1 MKKVFLVLFSILLLF
16 SCVTGKELE
25 RVETTVE
32 KVEESSVIEGV
43 VTEPVPVAPIV
54 DEEKEELDLSSF
66 PLMFTDG
73 EFIDIKEKSAQA
85 QNEEKEIEKENV
97 VEIETIEKENE
108 QKENTEKDKTPIVYI
123 LIAIFVVLAL
133 VILLI
138 YFSNRRVNS
147 EEKEDSL
154 WDEKEEYSSILEILS
169 EEKNEENV

>member
-73 EFIDIKEKSAQA
+73 EFIDIKDESALA
-85 QNEEKEIEKENV
+85 QKEEKKIEKEN
-97 VEIETIEKENE
+97 EIKVETIENE
-108 QKENTEKDKTPIVYI
+108 QKENIEKDKTPIVYI

-138 YFSNRRVNS
+138 YFSNRKGNS
-147 EEKEDSL
+147 EGKEDSL

>member
-16 SCVTGKELE
+16 SCATGKELE

-32 KVEESSVIEGV
+32 KVEESSVIKGV

-73 EFIDIKEKSAQA
+73 EFIDIKDESAQA
-85 QNEEKEIEKENV
+85 QKEEKKIEKEN
-97 VEIETIEKENE
+97 EIEVETIENE
-108 QKENTEKDKTPIVYI
+108 QKENIEKDKTPIVYI

-138 YFSNRRVNS
+138 YFSNRKGNS
-147 EEKEDSL
+147 EGKEDSL

>member
-16 SCVTGKELE
+16 SCATGKELE

-32 KVEESSVIEGV
+32 KVEEKSVIEGV
-43 VTEPVPVAPIV
+43 VTEPVPVAPILY
-54 DEEKEELDLSSF
+54 EEKEELDLSSF

-73 EFIDIKEKSAQA
+73 EFIDIKDESALA
-85 QNEEKEIEKENV
+85 QKEEKKIEKEN
-97 VEIETIEKENE
+97 EIEVETIENE
-108 QKENTEKDKTPIVYI
+108 QKENIEKDKTPIVYI

-169 EEKNEENV
+169 EDKNEENV

>member
-1 MKKVFLVLFSILLLF
+1 MRKVFLVLFSILLLF
-16 SCVTGKELE
+16 SCATGKELE

-32 KVEESSVIEGV
+32 KVEESSVLEGV

-54 DEEKEELDLSSF
+54 DEEKEELDISSF

-73 EFIDIKEKSAQA
+73 EFIDIKDESALA
-85 QNEEKEIEKENV
+85 QNEEKKIEKEN
-97 VEIETIEKENE
+97 EIEVETIENE
-108 QKENTEKDKTPIVYI
+108 QKENIEKDKTPIVYI

-138 YFSNRRVNS
+138 YFSNRKGNS
-147 EEKEDSL
+147 EGKEDSL

>member
-16 SCVTGKELE
+16 SCATGKELE

-73 EFIDIKEKSAQA
+73 EFIDIKDESALA
-85 QNEEKEIEKENV
+85 QKEEKKIEKEN
-97 VEIETIEKENE
+97 EIKVETIENE
-108 QKENTEKDKTPIVYI
+108 QKENIEKDKTPIVYI

-138 YFSNRRVNS
+138 YFSNRKGNS
-147 EEKEDSL
+147 EGKEDSL

>member
-16 SCVTGKELE
+16 SCATGKELE

-32 KVEESSVIEGV
+32 KVEEKSVIEDV

-73 EFIDIKEKSAQA
+73 EFIDIKDESALA

-108 QKENTEKDKTPIVYI
+108 QKENTEIDKNLIVYI

-138 YFSNRRVNS
+138 FFSITKGKREV
-147 EEKEDSL
+147 EEAPL

>member
-1 MKKVFLVLFSILLLF
+1 MRKVFLVLFSILLLF
-16 SCVTGKELE
+16 SCATGKELE

-73 EFIDIKEKSAQA
+73 EFIDIKEKSALA
-85 QNEEKEIEKENV
+85 QKEEKKIEKEN
-97 VEIETIEKENE
+97 EIEVETIENE
-108 QKENTEKDKTPIVYI
+108 QKENIEKDKTPIVYI

-138 YFSNRRVNS
+138 YFSNRKGNS
-147 EEKEDSL
+147 EGKEDSL

>member
-16 SCVTGKELE
+16 SCATGKELE

-32 KVEESSVIEGV
+32 KVEESSVIEDV
-43 VTEPVPVAPIV
+43 VTEPVPVSPIE

-73 EFIDIKEKSAQA
+73 EFIDIKDESALA
-85 QNEEKEIEKENV
+85 QKEEKKIEKEN
-97 VEIETIEKENE
+97 EIEVETIENE
-108 QKENTEKDKTPIVYI
+108 QKENIEKDKTPIVYI

-138 YFSNRRVNS
+138 YFSNRKGNN
-147 EEKEDSL
+147 EGKEDSL

>member
-16 SCVTGKELE
+16 SCATGKELE

-32 KVEESSVIEGV
+32 KVEESSVIEDV
-43 VTEPVPVAPIV
+43 VTEPVPVSPIE

-73 EFIDIKEKSAQA
+73 EFIDIKDESAQA
-85 QNEEKEIEKENV
+85 QKEEKKIEKEN
-97 VEIETIEKENE
+97 EIEVETIENE
-108 QKENTEKDKTPIVYI
+108 QKENIEKDKTPIVYI

-138 YFSNRRVNS
+138 YFSNRKGNS
-147 EEKEDSL
+147 EGKEDSL

>member
-16 SCVTGKELE
+16 SCATGKELE

-73 EFIDIKEKSAQA
+73 EFIDIKDESALA
-85 QNEEKEIEKENV
+85 QKEEKKIEKEN
-97 VEIETIEKENE
+97 EIEVETIENE
-108 QKENTEKDKTPIVYI
+108 QKENIEKDKTPIVYI

-138 YFSNRRVNS
+138 YFSNRKGNS
-147 EEKEDSL
+147 EGKEDSL

-169 EEKNEENV
+169 EEKNEDNV

>member
-16 SCVTGKELE
+16 SCATGKELE

-43 VTEPVPVAPIV
+43 VTEPVPVAPILY
-54 DEEKEELDLSSF
+54 EEKEELDLSSF

-73 EFIDIKEKSAQA
+73 EFIDIKDESALA
-85 QNEEKEIEKENV
+85 QKEEKKIEKEN
-97 VEIETIEKENE
+97 EIEVETIENE
-108 QKENTEKDKTPIVYI
+108 QKENIEKDKTPIVYI

-133 VILLI
+133 VIFLI

-147 EEKEDSL
+147 EGKEDSL

>member
-16 SCVTGKELE
+16 SCATGKELE

-32 KVEESSVIEGV
+32 KVEEKSVIEGV
-43 VTEPVPVAPIV
+43 VTEPVPVAPILY
-54 DEEKEELDLSSF
+54 EEKEELDLSSF

-73 EFIDIKEKSAQA
+73 EFIDIKEKSALA
-85 QNEEKEIEKENV
+85 QKEEKKIEKEN
-97 VEIETIEKENE
+97 EIEVETIENE
-108 QKENTEKDKTPIVYI
+108 QKENIEKDKTPIVYI

-138 YFSNRRVNS
+138 YFSNRKGNS
-147 EEKEDSL
+147 EGKEDSL

>member
-1 MKKVFLVLFSILLLF
+1 MKKVFLVLLSILLLF
-16 SCVTGKELE
+16 SCATGKELE

-43 VTEPVPVAPIV
+43 VTEPVSVAPIV

-73 EFIDIKEKSAQA
+73 EFIDIKDESALA
-85 QNEEKEIEKENV
+85 QNEEK
-97 VEIETIEKENE
+97 EIETIEKENE
-108 QKENTEKDKTPIVYI
+108 QKENIEKDKTPIVYI

>member
-1 MKKVFLVLFSILLLF
+1 MKKVCLVLLSILLLF
-16 SCVTGKELE
+16 SCATGKELE

-73 EFIDIKEKSAQA
+73 EFIDIKDESALA
-85 QNEEKEIEKENV
+85 QKEEKKIEKEN
-97 VEIETIEKENE
+97 EIEVETIENE
-108 QKENTEKDKTPIVYI
+108 QKENIEKDKTPIVYV

-138 YFSNRRVNS
+138 YFSNRKGNS
-147 EEKEDSL
+147 EGKEDSL

>member
-16 SCVTGKELE
+16 SCATGKELE

-73 EFIDIKEKSAQA
+73 EFIDIKDESALA
-85 QNEEKEIEKENV
+85 QKEEKKIEKEN
-97 VEIETIEKENE
+97 EIEVETIENE
-108 QKENTEKDKTPIVYI
+108 QKENIEKDKTPIVYI

-138 YFSNRRVNS
+138 YFSNRKGNS
-147 EEKEDSL
+147 EGKEDSL

>member
-16 SCVTGKELE
+16 SCATGKELE

-43 VTEPVPVAPIV
+43 VTEPVPVAPILY
-54 DEEKEELDLSSF
+54 EEKEELDLSSF

-73 EFIDIKEKSAQA
+73 EFIDIKDESAQA
-85 QNEEKEIEKENV
+85 QKEEKKIEKEN
-97 VEIETIEKENE
+97 EIEVETIENE
-108 QKENTEKDKTPIVYI
+108 QKENIEKDKTPIVYI

-138 YFSNRRVNS
+138 YFSNRKGNS
-147 EEKEDSL
+147 EGKEDSL

>member
-16 SCVTGKELE
+16 SCATGKELE

-32 KVEESSVIEGV
+32 KVEESSVLEGV

-54 DEEKEELDLSSF
+54 DEEKEELDISSF

-73 EFIDIKEKSAQA
+73 EFIDIKDESALA
-85 QNEEKEIEKENV
+85 QKEEKKIEKEN
-97 VEIETIEKENE
+97 EIEVETIENE
-108 QKENTEKDKTPIVYI
+108 QKENIEKDKTPIVYI

-138 YFSNRRVNS
+138 FFSITKGKREV
-147 EEKEDSL
+147 EEAPL

>member
-1 MKKVFLVLFSILLLF
+1 MRKVFLVLFSILLLF
-16 SCVTGKELE
+16 SCATGQELE

-32 KVEESSVIEGV
+32 KVEEKSVIEDV

-73 EFIDIKEKSAQA
+73 EFIDIKDESALA
-85 QNEEKEIEKENV
+85 QKEEKKIEKEN
-97 VEIETIEKENE
+97 EIEVETIENE
-108 QKENTEKDKTPIVYI
+108 QKENIEKDKTPIVYI

-138 YFSNRRVNS
+138 YFSNRKGNS
-147 EEKEDSL
+147 EGKEDSL

>member
-1 MKKVFLVLFSILLLF
+1 MKKVFLVMFSILLLF

-66 PLMFTDG
+66 PVMFTDG
-73 EFIDIKEKSAQA
+73 GFIDIKEKSAQA
-85 QNEEKEIEKENV
+85 QNEEKEI
-97 VEIETIEKENE
+97 
-108 QKENTEKDKTPIVYI
+108 EKDKTPIVYI

-138 YFSNRRVNS
+138 YFSNRKGNS
-147 EEKEDSL
+147 EGKEDSL

>member
-16 SCVTGKELE
+16 SCATGKELE

-32 KVEESSVIEGV
+32 KVEESSVIEDV
-43 VTEPVPVAPIV
+43 VTEPVPVAPILY
-54 DEEKEELDLSSF
+54 EEKEELDLSSF

-73 EFIDIKEKSAQA
+73 EFIDIKDESALA
-85 QNEEKEIEKENV
+85 QKEEKKIEKEN
-97 VEIETIEKENE
+97 EIEVETIENE
-108 QKENTEKDKTPIVYI
+108 QKENIEKDKTPIVYI

>member
-16 SCVTGKELE
+16 SCATGKELE

-54 DEEKEELDLSSF
+54 DEEKEELDISSF

-73 EFIDIKEKSAQA
+73 GFIDIKEKSALA
-85 QNEEKEIEKENV
+85 QKEEKKIEKEN
-97 VEIETIEKENE
+97 EIEVETIENE
-108 QKENTEKDKTPIVYI
+108 QKENIEKDKTPIVYV
-123 LIAIFVVLAL
+123 LIAIFVVLAV

-138 YFSNRRVNS
+138 YFSNRKGNS
-147 EEKEDSL
+147 EGKEDSL

>member
-16 SCVTGKELE
+16 SCATGKELE

-32 KVEESSVIEGV
+32 KVEESSVIEDV
-43 VTEPVPVAPIV
+43 VTEPVPVAPILY
-54 DEEKEELDLSSF
+54 EEKEELDLSSF

-73 EFIDIKEKSAQA
+73 EFIDIKDESALA
-85 QNEEKEIEKENV
+85 QKEEKKIETTEVGKV
-97 VEIETIEKENE
+97 ETIEKENE
-108 QKENTEKDKTPIVYI
+108 QKENTEIDKNLIVYI

-138 YFSNRRVNS
+138 YFSNRKGNN
-147 EEKEDSL
+147 EGKEDSL
-154 WDEKEEYSSILEILS
+154 WDEKEECSSILEILS

>member
-16 SCVTGKELE
+16 SCATGKELE

-73 EFIDIKEKSAQA
+73 EFIDIKDESALA
-85 QNEEKEIEKENV
+85 QKEEKKIEKEN
-97 VEIETIEKENE
+97 EIEVETIENE
-108 QKENTEKDKTPIVYI
+108 QKENIEKDKTPIVYI

-138 YFSNRRVNS
+138 YFSNRKGNS
-147 EEKEDSL
+147 EGKEDSL
-154 WDEKEEYSSILEILS
+154 WDEKEEYSSILKILS

>member
-1 MKKVFLVLFSILLLF
+1 MKKVFLVLLSILLLF
-16 SCVTGKELE
+16 SCATGKELE

-32 KVEESSVIEGV
+32 KVEESSVIEDV
-43 VTEPVPVAPIV
+43 VTEPVPVSPIE

-73 EFIDIKEKSAQA
+73 EFIDIKDESALA
-85 QNEEKEIEKENV
+85 QKEEKKIEKEN
-97 VEIETIEKENE
+97 EIEVETIENE
-108 QKENTEKDKTPIVYI
+108 QKENIEKDKTPIVYI

-138 YFSNRRVNS
+138 FFSITKGKREV
-147 EEKEDSL
+147 EEAPL

>member
-16 SCVTGKELE
+16 SCATGKELE

-73 EFIDIKEKSAQA
+73 EFIDIKDESAQA
-85 QNEEKEIEKENV
+85 QKEEKKIEKEN
-97 VEIETIEKENE
+97 EIEVETIENE
-108 QKENTEKDKTPIVYI
+108 QKENIEKDKTPIVYV

-138 YFSNRRVNS
+138 YFSNRKGNS

-154 WDEKEEYSSILEILS
+154 WDEKEEYSSILEILF

>member
-16 SCVTGKELE
+16 SCATGKELE
-25 RVETTVE
+25 RVETRVE
-32 KVEESSVIEGV
+32 KVEEKSVIEDV

-73 EFIDIKEKSAQA
+73 EFIDIKDESALA
-85 QNEEKEIEKENV
+85 QKEEKKIEKEN
-97 VEIETIEKENE
+97 EIEVETIENE
-108 QKENTEKDKTPIVYI
+108 QKENIEKDKTPIVYI

-138 YFSNRRVNS
+138 YFSNRKGNS
-147 EEKEDSL
+147 EGKEDSL
-154 WDEKEEYSSILEILS
+154 RDEKEEYSSILEILS

>member
-16 SCVTGKELE
+16 SCATGKELE

-73 EFIDIKEKSAQA
+73 EFIDIKDESALA
-85 QNEEKEIEKENV
+85 QKEEKKIEKEN
-97 VEIETIEKENE
+97 EIEVETIENE
-108 QKENTEKDKTPIVYI
+108 QKENIEKDKTPIVYI

-138 YFSNRRVNS
+138 YFSNRKGNS
-147 EEKEDSL
+147 EGKEDSL
-154 WDEKEEYSSILEILS
+154 WDEKEEYSSIHEILS

>member
-16 SCVTGKELE
+16 SCATGKELE

-54 DEEKEELDLSSF
+54 DEEKEELDISSF

-73 EFIDIKEKSAQA
+73 EFIDIKEKSALA
-85 QNEEKEIEKENV
+85 QNEEKKIEKEN
-97 VEIETIEKENE
+97 EIEVETIENE
-108 QKENTEKDKTPIVYI
+108 QKENIEKDKTPIVYI

-138 YFSNRRVNS
+138 YFSNRKGNS
-147 EEKEDSL
+147 EGKEDSL

-169 EEKNEENV
+169 EEKNEDNV

>member
-16 SCVTGKELE
+16 SCATGKELE

-32 KVEESSVIEGV
+32 KVEEKSVIEGV
-43 VTEPVPVAPIV
+43 VTEPVPVAPILY
-54 DEEKEELDLSSF
+54 EEKEELDLSSF

-73 EFIDIKEKSAQA
+73 EFIDIKDESALA
-85 QNEEKEIEKENV
+85 QKEEKKIEKEN
-97 VEIETIEKENE
+97 EIEVETIENE
-108 QKENTEKDKTPIVYI
+108 QKENIEKDKTPIVYI

-138 YFSNRRVNS
+138 YFSNRKGNN
-147 EEKEDSL
+147 EGKEDSL

>member
-1 MKKVFLVLFSILLLF
+1 MKKFFLILFSILLLF
-16 SCVTGKELE
+16 SCATGKELE

-43 VTEPVPVAPIV
+43 VTEPVPVAPILY
-54 DEEKEELDLSSF
+54 EEKEELDLSSF

-73 EFIDIKEKSAQA
+73 EFIDIKDESALA
-85 QNEEKEIEKENV
+85 QKEEKKIEKEN
-97 VEIETIEKENE
+97 EIEVETIENE
-108 QKENTEKDKTPIVYI
+108 QKENIEKDKTPIVYI

-138 YFSNRRVNS
+138 YFSNRKGNS
-147 EEKEDSL
+147 EGKEDSL

>member
-16 SCVTGKELE
+16 SCATGKELE

-32 KVEESSVIEGV
+32 KVEEKSVIEGV

-73 EFIDIKEKSAQA
+73 EFIDIKDESALA
-85 QNEEKEIEKENV
+85 QKEEKKIEKENKIEV
-97 VEIETIEKENE
+97 ETIENE
-108 QKENTEKDKTPIVYI
+108 QKENIEKDKTPIVYI

-133 VILLI
+133 VIFLI
-138 YFSNRRVNS
+138 YFSNRKGNS
-147 EEKEDSL
+147 EGKEDSL

>member
-16 SCVTGKELE
+16 SCATGKELE

-54 DEEKEELDLSSF
+54 DEEKEELDLSCF

-73 EFIDIKEKSAQA
+73 EFIDIKDESALA
-85 QNEEKEIEKENV
+85 QKEEKKIEKEN
-97 VEIETIEKENE
+97 EIEVETIENE
-108 QKENTEKDKTPIVYI
+108 QKENIEKDKTPIVYI

>member
-1 MKKVFLVLFSILLLF
+1 MKKVFLVLLSILLLF
-16 SCVTGKELE
+16 SCATGKELE

-43 VTEPVPVAPIV
+43 VTEPVPVAPILY
-54 DEEKEELDLSSF
+54 EEKEELDISSF

-85 QNEEKEIEKENV
+85 QKEEKKIEKEN
-97 VEIETIEKENE
+97 EIEVETIENE
-108 QKENTEKDKTPIVYI
+108 QKENIEKDKTPIVYI

-169 EEKNEENV
+169 EEKNEDNV

>member
-16 SCVTGKELE
+16 SCATGKELE

-32 KVEESSVIEGV
+32 KVEESSVIEDV
-43 VTEPVPVAPIV
+43 VTEPVPVSPIE

-66 PLMFTDG
+66 PVMFTDG

-85 QNEEKEIEKENV
+85 QNEEKEIEKEN
-97 VEIETIEKENE
+97 EIEVETIENE
-108 QKENTEKDKTPIVYI
+108 QKENIEKDKTPIVYI

-138 YFSNRRVNS
+138 YFSNRKGNS
-147 EEKEDSL
+147 EGKEDSL